1 MPVDLDD
8 LMNILMILVSEE
20 NLKVTVT
27 ESLKGGIITGT
38 SAALG
43 GLLMGPV
50 GLAVGGAVGG
60 CAASYMAADK
70 FKPVVEVLQEM
81 SYDKKKR
88 LVDAVTDVTSNLNI
102 TDVAKL
108 AVLLS
113 GNTAVRRMVIDA
125 VISFLR
131 NELNYKVFDN

>member
-1 MPVDLDD
+1 MPVDTDE
-8 LMNILMILVSEE
+8 LMNILMILASEE
-20 NLKVTVT
+20 NLKVTVN
-27 ESLKGGIITGT
+27 ESVKGGLLTGT

-88 LVDAVTDVTSNLNI
+88 LAQAVKNVISNLNI

-113 GNTAVRRMVIDA
+113 RNTAVRKMVIDA

-131 NELNYKVFDN
+131 NELNYKV

>member
-8 LMNILMILVSEE
+8 LMKLLMILASEE
-20 NLKVTVT
+20 NLKVTVN
-27 ESLKGGIITGT
+27 ESVKGGIVAGT
-38 SAALG
+38 SAAVG

-60 CAASYMAADK
+60 CAACYIARDK
-70 FKPVVEVLQEM
+70 FKPVVQVIQEM
-81 SYDKKKR
+81 SNDKKER

-102 TDVAKL
+102 TDVARL

-113 GNTAVRRMVIDA
+113 GNAAVRKMVIDA
-125 VISFLR
+125 MMSFLS
-131 NELNYKVFDN
+131 NELNYKILDN